1 MGAISLIPRM
11 SFTLH
16 PRLAAG
22 TFELGR
28 LRGCRV
34 LLKNQAFFPWFL
46 VVPEVEEI
54 EDLHELEMVEYQEVM
69 LALREVSQFVADH
82 FKPEKLNVGCIGNQ
96 VRQMHLHVVGRNSTD
111 PAWPGTVWAFDG
123 KSTYTDAQVEEI
135 RVAAHEVLFR
145 EFNS

>member
-1 MGAISLIPRM
+1 M

-28 LRGCRV
+28 LHGCRV
-34 LLKNQAFFPWFL
+34 LLKNQALFPWFL
-46 VVPEVEEI
+46 IVPEVEEI
-54 EDLHELEMVEYQEVM
+54 EDLHELEIADYHEVM
-69 LALREVSQFVADH
+69 LTMREVSQFVADH

-96 VRQMHLHVVGRNSTD
+96 VRQMHVHVVGRSSTD

-123 KSTYTDAQVEEI
+123 KSTYTEDQVEEI
-135 RVAAHEVLFR
+135 RIAARAALALE
-145 EFNS
+145 